1 MIEIEPLRKINK
13 QYRELLEKY
22 EDIIEIIEIE
32 DIKRLIGEVRL
43 FWYRQ
48 QKFINYFISNI
59 EKNDEVA
66 YLAGAVRLD
75 IGRLFQVLCKIKKLI

>member
-32 DIKRLIGEVRL
+32 DIK
-43 FWYRQ
+43 
-48 QKFINYFISNI
+48 
-59 EKNDEVA
+59 
-66 YLAGAVRLD
+66 
-75 IGRLFQVLCKIKKLI
+75 

>member
-48 QKFINYFISNI
+48 QKCINYFISNI
-59 EKNDEVA
+59 EKMM
-66 YLAGAVRLD
+66 RLHIWRERSD
-75 IGRLFQVLCKIKKLI
+75 LILGVCYTPIFDTC

>member
-1 MIEIEPLRKINK
+1 M
-13 QYRELLEKY
+13 
-22 EDIIEIIEIE
+22 
-32 DIKRLIGEVRL
+32 IGEVRL

-48 QKFINYFISNI
+48 QKCINYFISNI

>member
-48 QKFINYFISNI
+48 QKCINYFISNI
-59 EKNDEVA
+59 E
-66 YLAGAVRLD
+66 LLH
-75 IGRLFQVLCKIKKLI
+75 L

>member
-32 DIKRLIGEVRL
+32 DIKRLIGEVR
-43 FWYRQ
+43 
-48 QKFINYFISNI
+48 
-59 EKNDEVA
+59 
-66 YLAGAVRLD
+66 
-75 IGRLFQVLCKIKKLI
+75 

>member
-43 FWYRQ
+43 FRYRQ
-48 QKFINYFISNI
+48 QKCINYFISNI
-59 EKNDEVA
+59 EKMMRLHIWRE
-66 YLAGAVRLD
+66 RLD
-75 IGRLFQVLCKIKKLI
+75 LILGDCFKFCVKSKN